1 MAHLLFRDKFKAT
14 LVKIHMGNQQ
24 EPALFHVHAGKLA
37 PKWRQQRSQR
47 PKRGPTCRRFGFGA
61 GRSLWPLS
69 VAVICGS
76 GLWQPAPQGPTPPAR
91 QPWRDPLKSRHAP
104 SPRVLG
110 RRATTLCGLS
120 GLSGLCWIFWAP
132 CAARSDGT
140 RQGLLPPGR
149 PLAFGQ
155 RLIECLRQ
163 GLGQIAKDRALAR
176 LNFSRRGHARLD
188 RHPLA
193 GAR

>member
-1 MAHLLFRDKFKAT
+1 MSMRANSHQNGASSG
-14 LVKIHMGNQQ
+14 HS
-24 EPALFHVHAGKLA
+24 A
-37 PKWRQQRSQR
+37 PKGDPRVAAS
-47 PKRGPTCRRFGFGA
+47 
-61 GRSLWPLS
+61 GRARPLS
-69 VAVICGS
+69 LAVICGS

-91 QPWRDPLKSRHAP
+91 QPWRDPLKSRHTP

-120 GLSGLCWIFWAP
+120 GLCWIFWAP
-132 CAARSDGT
+132 GAARSDGT

-176 LNFSRRGHARLD
+176 LNFSRRRHTRLN

>member
-1 MAHLLFRDKFKAT
+1 MWITSKHGPCSMSMRANSHQNGASGGHSAPKGDPRVAAS
-14 LVKIHMGNQQ
+14 GSG
-24 EPALFHVHAGKLA
+24 PAALFG
-37 PKWRQQRSQR
+37 SY
-47 PKRGPTCRRFGFGA
+47 
-61 GRSLWPLS
+61 LWPLS

-140 RQGLLPPGR
+140 RQTCRQAEELEVERLQEREPHGNLRRRVERSTRSASSSSRPGHSS
-149 PLAFGQ
+149 Q
-155 RLIECLRQ
+155 W
-163 GLGQIAKDRALAR
+163 
-176 LNFSRRGHARLD
+176 NSSS
-188 RHPLA
+188 
-193 GAR
+193 

>member
-1 MAHLLFRDKFKAT
+1 MAHLLFRHKFKAT
-14 LVKIHMGNQQ
+14 LVKIHVDNQQ
-24 EPALFHVHAGKLA
+24 ARALFHVHAGKLA
-37 PKWRQQRSQR
+37 PKWRQRRSRR
-47 PKRGPTCRRFGFGA
+47 PKRGPTCRRRLGFGA
-61 GRSLWPLS
+61 QAALFGRY
-69 VAVICGS
+69 
-76 GLWQPAPQGPTPPAR
+76 LWQLPLAAGASRPHTAR
-91 QPWRDPLKSRHAP
+91 AQALASPLKSRHAP

-110 RRATTLCGLS
+110 GRATTLC

-132 CAARSDGT
+132 GAARGDGT
-140 RQGLLPPGR
+140 RQGLRPPGR

>member
-1 MAHLLFRDKFKAT
+1 
-14 LVKIHMGNQQ
+14 MGNQQ

-47 PKRGPTCRRFGFGA
+47 PKRGPTCRRFGFGP

-110 RRATTLCGLS
+110 RRATTLMRLIRLIRLMLDILGAVRRTQRRDAP
-120 GLSGLCWIFWAP
+120 GAAAGNWA
-132 CAARSDGT
+132 
-140 RQGLLPPGR
+140 RQLPGR

-176 LNFSRRGHARLD
+176 LNFSRRRHTRLD